1 MGLTN
6 IERMHLLM
14 STRVSFGSPF
24 QSTRKYQILFQHP
37 RHSMFKG
44 SRNGLIVKVHLA
56 EVDVRP
62 DLGDTVLHLRDGV
75 HQHVMAAPV

>member
-1 MGLTN
+1 MF
-6 IERMHLLM
+6 LLVVVFKVQDNTKPTP
-14 STRVSFGSPF
+14 SSLP
-24 QSTRKYQILFQHP
+24 
-37 RHSMFKG
+37 MFKG
-44 SRNGLIVKVHLA
+44 SRNRFLVKVHLA